1 MRSQNGF
8 TLMELITVLAI
19 IGIITA
25 IALPQYRNYVI
36 RGKIPEATSTLSDMR
51 VKMEQ
56 FYQDNRT
63 YVGACTAGTVAP
75 LPTTAKYF
83 AFSCSGLTTT
93 AYTVTATGG
102 IAGGDQSMAGF
113 VYTINEANA
122 KATTITAGSSAA
134 SGGWIGNAACWVTG
148 RSGSC

>member
-8 TLMELITVLAI
+8 TLLELITVLAI

-63 YVGACTAGTVAP
+63 YVGACAAGTVAP
-75 LPTTAKYF
+75 LPSGMKYF
-83 AFSCSGLTTT
+83 TFSCGGLSTT
-93 AYTVTATGG
+93 AYTITATGG
-102 IAGGDQSMAGF
+102 VAGGDQSMTGF
-113 VYTINEANA
+113 TYTINETNTR
-122 KATTITAGSSAA
+122 ATTAA
-134 SGGWIGNAACWVTG
+134 PTGWGPVNASCWVPG
-148 RSGSC
+148 RNGSC

>member
-8 TLMELITVLAI
+8 TLLELITVFAI

-63 YVGACTAGTVAP
+63 YVGACAAGTVAP
-75 LPTTAKYF
+75 LPSGMKYF
-83 AFSCSGLTTT
+83 TFSCGGLSTT

-102 IAGGDQSMAGF
+102 VAGGDQSMTGF
-113 VYTINEANA
+113 TYTINETNTR
-122 KATTITAGSSAA
+122 ATTAAPAGWAPT
-134 SGGWIGNAACWVTG
+134 NATCWVTG
-148 RSGSC
+148 RNGSC